1 MTTVEMFTIEEV
13 STCAAHASRRVF
25 KGPDFGAEALLRV
38 RLDEEADRYVVAE
51 WMAYK
56 QQLRKMEA
64 LLRDAGVPH
73 RAVMRASDNLDV
85 AAIDLYCTGRSRL
98 LEVGLEVGRQLATGR
113 PFVVTLP
120 PNRSIGC
127 RSLGKPEPA
136 LMLVYVPDAV

>member
-1 MTTVEMFTIEEV
+1 MTPVAMFAIEEV
-13 STCAAHASRRVF
+13 STCAAHASRRLF
-25 KGPDFGAEALLRV
+25 QGPDFGAEALLRV

-56 QQLRKMEA
+56 QQLCQIEA

-98 LEVGLEVGRQLATGR
+98 LEVGLDVGRQLATGR

-120 PNRSIGC
+120 PMRPIGC
-127 RSLGKPEPA
+127 TSLGASEPA
-136 LMLVYVPDAV
+136 LMLAFIPDRA